1 MAAKI
6 TYATMSA
13 DDEELHSAY
22 DAAVVTERSRLGAD
36 HPFVVDGED
45 RFTPDVYEERSPTDS
60 EIIVGRYALAGPA
73 DVDDAVA
80 AASGSDWGRRPWAER
95 AAIIRRAGD
104 LLEDRMTELAALI
117 GFEVGKS
124 RLEALGDV
132 AETVEF
138 CRYYPD
144 RIEEADGF
152 TTELG
157 RLTEA
162 ERNVSVLRPYGV
174 WAVISPFNFPMALA
188 GGPTVA
194 ALLTGNT
201 VILKPSRTGTL
212 ATLELRSALA
222 EAGVPEDALHVVTGG
237 EAVGDALVHHPGVG
251 GITFTGSYTVGMSIY
266 GSVATRYPKPVIAE
280 MGGKN
285 PTIVTATADLAA
297 AAEGVARAAFGFSG
311 QKCSACSRVYVESP
325 VLAPFLDALAE
336 TTSRLTVGNPLARGT
351 FTGPVIDG
359 RAVERFEAA
368 VADVSSRGG
377 RIVTGGARRRDGDF
391 GRGNFLDLTV
401 ATVEEGSP
409 VWRDELFVPFV
420 VVGPV
425 SGLDEALARAN
436 ASDLGL
442 CAGLFTG
449 DPADIARFQDRIEA
463 GVTYVNRRA
472 GATTGAWPGIQ
483 SFGGWKGSGSSG
495 AGGGGPWYLR
505 SYVREQSR
513 TVVAG

>member
-1 MAAKI
+1 MKI

-13 DDEELHSAY
+13 EDDELHSAY
-22 DAAVVTERSRLGAD
+22 DDAVATVQSRLGGE
-36 HPFVVDGED
+36 HPYVVAGEE
-45 RFTPDVYEERSPTDS
+45 RSAESVYEERSPVDS
-60 EIIVGRYALAGPA
+60 DIVVGRYFLAGPG

-80 AASGSDWGRRPWAER
+80 AAASSEWGRRPWGER
-95 AAIIRRAGD
+95 AAVIRRAGD
-104 LLEDRMTELAALI
+104 LLEERMTELAALI

-138 CRYYPD
+138 CRYYSD
-144 RIEEADGF
+144 RMEEADGF
-152 TTELG
+152 AIELG
-157 RLTEA
+157 RLSEA

-212 ATLELRSALA
+212 AALELRSALA
-222 EAGVPEDALHVVTGG
+222 EAGVPDDALHVVTGG

-251 GITFTGSYTVGMSIY
+251 GITFTGSYAVGMSIY
-266 GSVATRYPKPVIAE
+266 RSFAGSYPKPVVAE

-285 PTIVTATADLAA
+285 PTIVTASADLAA
-297 AAEGVARAAFGFSG
+297 AAEAVARAAFGFSG
-311 QKCSACSRVYVESP
+311 QKCSACSRVYVEAP
-325 VLAPFLDALAE
+325 VLDAFLDAVAE
-336 TTSRLTVGNPLARGT
+336 ATSRLRVGNPLERET

-368 VADVSSRGG
+368 VADVASRGG
-377 RIVTGGARRRDGDF
+377 RIVTGGGRRAEGDLA
-391 GRGNFLDLTV
+391 RGNFLDLTV
-401 ATVEEGSP
+401 ATVDEDSP

-425 SGLDEALARAN
+425 SGLDEAVARAN
-436 ASDLGL
+436 DSDLGL

-449 DPADIARFQDRIEA
+449 DPADIPRFQDGIEA

-472 GATTGAWPGIQ
+472 GSTTGAWPGIQ

-513 TVVAG
+513 TVVDG

>member
-1 MAAKI
+1 VKI

-13 DDEELHSAY
+13 EDDELHAAY
-22 DAAVVTERSRLGAD
+22 DAAVAAVRSRLGAD
-36 HPFVVDGED
+36 HPFVVAGDERRTG
-45 RFTPDVYEERSPTDS
+45 DVFEERSPVDS
-60 EIIVGRYALAGPA
+60 DLVVGTFSLAGPG

-80 AASGSDWGRRPWAER
+80 AARGSDWGRRPWEER
-95 AAIIRRAGD
+95 AEIIRRAGD
-104 LLEDRMTELAALI
+104 VIEGRMTELAALI

-144 RIEEADGF
+144 RMEEADGF

-157 RLTEA
+157 RLSAA
-162 ERNVSVLRPYGV
+162 ERNVSVLRPHGV
-174 WAVISPFNFPMALA
+174 WAVVSPFNFPAALA
-188 GGPTVA
+188 GGPAVA

-201 VILKPSRTGTL
+201 VVLKPSRTGTL
-212 ATLELRSALA
+212 AALELRRCLA
-222 EAGVPEDALHVVTGG
+222 EAGVPADALHVVTGG

-251 GITFTGSYTVGMSIY
+251 GVTFTGSHAVGMGIY
-266 GSVATRYPKPVIAE
+266 RSFATRYPKPVVAE

-311 QKCSACSRVYVESP
+311 QKCSACSRVYVDAA
-325 VLAPFLDALAE
+325 VHDRFLDALAGA
-336 TTSRLTVGNPLARGT
+336 TSRLTVGNPLERGV

-359 RAVERFEAA
+359 RAVDRFEAA
-368 VADVSSRGG
+368 VADVASRGG
-377 RIVTGGARRRDGDF
+377 RIVTGGTRLRDGDLA
-391 GRGNFLDLTV
+391 RGNFLDLTV
-401 ATVEEGSP
+401 ATVTEDSP
-409 VWRDELFVPFV
+409 VWREEIFVPFV
-420 VVGPV
+420 VVAPV

-436 ASDLGL
+436 DSDLGL

-449 DPADIARFQDRIEA
+449 DPADIARFQDAIEA

-505 SYVREQSR
+505 SYLREQSR
-513 TVVAG
+513 TVVTE